1 MYNLVL
7 RSFFLLSLFRKVLPN
22 KLSLWFTEQK
32 LIFKKVKSSKSEC
45 IWIHCS
51 SVGEYES
58 IKFLLKD
65 LNKINSNI
73 FLTFSSVSG
82 IKYFKYDKYIKSF
95 SLMPIDIYSRMKLFI
110 EKIKPQVLII
120 SNNDVW
126 PNTLE
131 ILNKKGI
138 PILIVGNKIN
148 INKQNSYLYGL
159 YVKKFY
165 SKISHIFCVDKNS
178 CDYLTKLGIKNHKLI
193 GNLRLNQ
200 ILEDFQKKYYEFE
213 IKKYLTNKTF
223 IYASISKIDY
233 PIIQKLVENFSEFK
247 HIIVPHEYNDKQFN
261 EISSLFS
268 EKMIKYSLLNHNY
281 NNENL
286 ILIDK
291 FGLLKNIFRYTDL
304 AYIGGGFDDGV
315 HNTTEAAIHG
325 NYLLFGPNYENFE
338 DAKHYVKSE
347 IALVVK
353 SISTFKSNSLVFDF
367 SKTNKTKNKKIV
379 FDYIQ
384 QCQISKESII
394 NIVNKILN

>member
-1 MYNLVL
+1 
-7 RSFFLLSLFRKVLPN
+7 
-22 KLSLWFTEQK
+22 
-32 LIFKKVKSSKSEC
+32 
-45 IWIHCS
+45 
-51 SVGEYES
+51 
-58 IKFLLKD
+58 
-65 LNKINSNI
+65 
-73 FLTFSSVSG
+73 
-82 IKYFKYDKYIKSF
+82 
-95 SLMPIDIYSRMKLFI
+95 MPIDIYTRIKLFI

-159 YVKKFY
+159 YIKRFY
-165 SKISHIFCVDKNS
+165 SKISYIFCVDKNS
-178 CDYLTKLGIKNHKLI
+178 CDYLTKIGIKNHKLI

-200 ILEDFQKKYYEFE
+200 ILDDFQKNNYESK
-213 IKKYLTNKTF
+213 IKKYLKSKTF
-223 IYASISKIDY
+223 IYASISKVDY
-233 PIIQKLVENFSEFK
+233 PIIQKIVESFSEFK

-261 EISSLFS
+261 EISSLFPK
-268 EKMIKYSLLNHNY
+268 KMIKYSLLDHNY

-291 FGLLKNIFRYTDL
+291 FGLLKNIYRYTDL

-338 DAKHYVKSE
+338 DAKYYVKSE

-353 SISTFKSNSLVFDF
+353 SVSTFKSNSIVFDF
-367 SKTNKTKNKKIV
+367 SKPNETKIKKIV

-384 QCQISKESII
+384 QCQISKESLI
-394 NIVNKILN
+394 NIINKILN